1 MSSSKRPELQAPP
14 EVYYDEVEAGK
25 YLHNSRMIDVQA
37 QMAERALEMLKLPPG
52 RPCLLL
58 DVGCGTGLSGE
69 TLEEAGHEWVGLDIS
84 LDMLRVAQRR
94 GVGGDLVHRDMGG
107 GVPFRQGVFDGAISI
122 SAVQWLCYADK
133 REDVPRQRL
142 LRFFQS
148 LYKCL
153 RRGARAVLQFY
164 PQDADQLQLITAAAM
179 RGAGSALS
187 SASVCTMRRSRS
199 ASSSASSCA
208 LWRCSAS
215 APSVGDPLRRRA
227 AISRS
232 LSTSAASAAAA
243 RSSAAVARSSS
254 SSASCWHCRTT
265 SSSRKHVV
273 RMWSRSARASS
284 RSSMRTSIRPFSAST
299 CASFDATILF
309 SFLMVEASATIV
321 IAQLVRTQRSCE
333 RRGVNANRRSLEL
346 RGERD
351 DTNKKTAQTKGVV
364 WLSPP
369 LG

>member
-179 RGAGSALS
+179 RGGFGGGLVVDFPNSTKAKKYFLVLTAGPPDPDFSMPTGHGGEPSA
-187 SASVCTMRRSRS
+187 AGAAGGGAPTEARNEARPHAKRRGK
-199 ASSSASSCA
+199 
-208 LWRCSAS
+208 
-215 APSVGDPLRRRA
+215 GDKRQGIAKKSKEWIVNKKESQRRQGRAEVLPESKFTGRRRGP
-227 AISRS
+227 
-232 LSTSAASAAAA
+232 
-243 RSSAAVARSSS
+243 
-254 SSASCWHCRTT
+254 
-265 SSSRKHVV
+265 K
-273 RMWSRSARASS
+273 
-284 RSSMRTSIRPFSAST
+284 F
-299 CASFDATILF
+299 
-309 SFLMVEASATIV
+309 
-321 IAQLVRTQRSCE
+321 
-333 RRGVNANRRSLEL
+333 
-346 RGERD
+346 
-351 DTNKKTAQTKGVV
+351 
-364 WLSPP
+364 
-369 LG
+369 

>member
-1 MSSSKRPELQAPP
+1 
-14 EVYYDEVEAGK
+14 
-25 YLHNSRMIDVQA
+25 MIDVQA

-164 PQDADQLQLITAAAM
+164 PQDADSHP
-179 RGAGSALS
+179 SAVVQNH
-187 SASVCTMRRSRS
+187 ASI
-199 ASSSASSCA
+199 
-208 LWRCSAS
+208 
-215 APSVGDPLRRRA
+215 GRRA
-227 AISRS
+227 RAY
-232 LSTSAASAAAA
+232 LTSTRTPRAMSPSK
-243 RSSAAVARSSS
+243 R
-254 SSASCWHCRTT
+254 CRTC
-265 SSSRKHVV
+265 SRTASE
-273 RMWSRSARASS
+273 RAALAGAR
-284 RSSMRTSIRPFSAST
+284 RI
-299 CASFDATILF
+299 
-309 SFLMVEASATIV
+309 
-321 IAQLVRTQRSCE
+321 
-333 RRGVNANRRSLEL
+333 
-346 RGERD
+346 
-351 DTNKKTAQTKGVV
+351 
-364 WLSPP
+364 
-369 LG
+369 

>member
-179 RGAGSALS
+179 RGGFGGGLVVDFPNSTKAKKYFLVLTAGPPDPDFSMPTGHGGEPSA
-187 SASVCTMRRSRS
+187 AGAAGGGAAQTEARNEARPHAKRRGK
-199 ASSSASSCA
+199 
-208 LWRCSAS
+208 
-215 APSVGDPLRRRA
+215 GDKTQGIAKKSKEWIVNKKESQRRQGRAEVRPESKFTGRRRGP
-227 AISRS
+227 
-232 LSTSAASAAAA
+232 
-243 RSSAAVARSSS
+243 
-254 SSASCWHCRTT
+254 
-265 SSSRKHVV
+265 K
-273 RMWSRSARASS
+273 
-284 RSSMRTSIRPFSAST
+284 F
-299 CASFDATILF
+299 
-309 SFLMVEASATIV
+309 
-321 IAQLVRTQRSCE
+321 
-333 RRGVNANRRSLEL
+333 
-346 RGERD
+346 
-351 DTNKKTAQTKGVV
+351 
-364 WLSPP
+364 
-369 LG
+369 